1 MVGEQFL
8 LFKDRLQ
15 PPTGVTAGPKLIIQ
29 QPCPIMYWGNSA
41 PTRMSR
47 NSSWYL
53 QDGSYLRLKN
63 LTFGYTL
70 PVNLTQRIGI
80 NQLRVYFSG
89 DNLVTLTKYPG

>member
-1 MVGEQFL
+1 M
-8 LFKDRLQ
+8 
-15 PPTGVTAGPKLIIQ
+15 
-29 QPCPIMYWGNSA
+29 PIMYWGNSA

-89 DNLVTLTKYPG
+89 DNLVTLTKYPGLDPERGGSGSFVNYPQNKIYSFGINVKF